1 MPRAPSRSS
10 QLRRQQAIETLLE
23 LASER
28 PPSQIRTAQISE
40 RMGLSEAALFRHFPS
55 KESLWLATLEHGI
68 ALAWQQIDHLL
79 RSPRS
84 LTRPLDALRELLRL
98 QFSINRTLPGLPPLI
113 FHELQN
119 RAPGACRG
127 VVINHLERL
136 RQRLEELVGL
146 AQRHRELS
154 PEMSSATL
162 ADTLLTLMLG
172 LLLQDQIRGGDP
184 GEAETQLEASLG
196 QLLLPLHRP
205 R

>member
-1 MPRAPSRSS
+1 
-10 QLRRQQAIETLLE
+10 
-23 LASER
+23 
-28 PPSQIRTAQISE
+28 
-40 RMGLSEAALFRHFPS
+40 
-55 KESLWLATLEHGI
+55 
-68 ALAWQQIDHLL
+68 
-79 RSPRS
+79 
-84 LTRPLDALRELLRL
+84 
-98 QFSINRTLPGLPPLI
+98 
-113 FHELQN
+113 
-119 RAPGACRG
+119 